1 MENINKILF
10 DNDYAKYNNLYFKSK
25 NNYISQIKLIEKDDK
40 YIQIILTHSYKNQ
53 EKEKKN
59 QILKKTKILNF
70 LKNLI
75 KNEPKY
81 EYNSSDLYFNEI
93 SCQNCENIIVNKI
106 ENTEFNPNISIV
118 NKVYT
123 ENGISLHTIDE
134 NSANYVLQKFLS
146 AISCKDC
153 TLSRNYD
160 GNWELYEDSKWKK
173 YN

>member
-1 MENINKILF
+1 MESINKILF
-10 DNDYAKYNNLYFKSK
+10 DNDYAEYNNLYFKSK

-40 YIQIILTHSYKNQ
+40 YIQVILTHSYKNQ

-59 QILKKTKILNF
+59 QMLKKTKILNF

-93 SCQNCENIIVNKI
+93 SCENCENIIVNKI

-118 NKVYT
+118 NKIYT

-146 AISCKDC
+146 VKNCENC
-153 TLSRNYD
+153 TLCRNYD
-160 GNWELYEDSKWKK
+160 GNWEVFNNNQWKRF
-173 YN
+173 

>member
-1 MENINKILF
+1 MKSINKILF
-10 DNDYAKYNNLYFKSK
+10 DNDYAEYNNLYFKSK

-40 YIQIILTHSYKNQ
+40 YIQVILTHSYKNQ

-59 QILKKTKILNF
+59 QMLKKTKILNF

-93 SCQNCENIIVNKI
+93 SCENCENIIVNKI

-118 NKVYT
+118 NKIYT

-146 AISCKDC
+146 VKNCENC
-153 TLSRNYD
+153 TLCRNYD
-160 GNWELYEDSKWKK
+160 GNWEVFNNNQWKRF
-173 YN
+173 